1 MVLIA
6 ELLFVLVLISLGAR
20 WYLRTPMHHAR
31 KNAGVHFPTQVAGH
45 MGFGMY
51 SPSNPPLLPHA
62 LHGHR
67 EEAEDQQEPDT
78 DGSLEP
84 GDA

>member
-1 MVLIA
+1 MVPIA
-6 ELLFVLVLISLGAR
+6 ELLFVLVLICLGAR

-31 KNAGVHFPTQVAGH
+31 KNGGVHFPTQVAGH

-51 SPSNPPLLPHA
+51 SPSNPPRVPHA
-62 LHGHR
+62 LHGHGGVSG
-67 EEAEDQQEPDT
+67 DQQEPDT
-78 DGSLEP
+78 GVSRAP

>member
-1 MVLIA
+1 MVPIA
-6 ELLFVLVLISLGAR
+6 ELLFVFAVIALGVR

-31 KNAGVHFPTQVAGH
+31 KHSGVHFPSQLAGH

-51 SPSNPPLLPHA
+51 SPSAPTPPPQA
-62 LHGHR
+62 LHGYIKGSS
-67 EEAEDQQEPDT
+67 EKQEPGADPIP
-78 DGSLEP
+78 EP